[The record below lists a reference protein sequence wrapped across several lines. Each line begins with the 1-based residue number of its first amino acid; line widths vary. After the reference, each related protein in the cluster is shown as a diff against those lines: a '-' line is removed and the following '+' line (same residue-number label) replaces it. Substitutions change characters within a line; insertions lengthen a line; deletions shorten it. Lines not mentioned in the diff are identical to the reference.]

1 MENLLNQCYQGLS
14 GNQTKNRGV
23 RKFTKFSFVIS
34 GLLVQILP
42 WAPICFHLRPL
53 QRSGVVDNGV
63 NDRSKESMTI
73 ALSSTGRD
81 SASCII
87 SFIPCIKFAPFTPN

>member
-1 MENLLNQCYQGLS
+1 MENLLTQCYQGLS
-14 GNQTKNRGV
+14 GNQTKNQGV
-23 RKFTKFSFVIS
+23 RKIIRFSFVIS
-34 GLLVQILP
+34 GLAVQIRP

-53 QRSGVVDNGV
+53 QGSGVVDSGLS
-63 NDRSKESMTI
+63 DRSKESMTI

-87 SFIPCIKFAPFTPN
+87 FFFPCIKFAPFTP